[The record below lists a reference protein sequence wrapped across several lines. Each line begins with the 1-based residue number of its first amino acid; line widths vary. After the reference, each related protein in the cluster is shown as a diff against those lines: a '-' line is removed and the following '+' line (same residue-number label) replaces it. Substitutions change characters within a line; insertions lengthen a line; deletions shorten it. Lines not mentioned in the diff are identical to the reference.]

1 MSWTPARIE
10 QLKQLWSEG
19 KSASQ
24 IAQIMGGT
32 TRNAVI
38 GKVHRLG
45 LGGRKTVTTA
55 RRPKPAQPAV
65 GIGIGIGAPR
75 AAVPSANQ
83 VRKRLAVSSF
93 APAEPV
99 EPLPEPEPIDLGDG
113 TGATI
118 LTLTDRMCKWPIG
131 DPRSPEFHF
140 CGRNVGAGSSYCAY
154 HMRMAYLAPNKR
166 DGRDRHDRA
175 QPERAQVVGGD

>member
-1 MSWTPARIE
+1 MTWTPARIE
-10 QLKQLWSEG
+10 QLKQLWTEG

-24 IAQIMGGT
+24 IASIMGGT

-55 RRPKPAQPAV
+55 RRAKPAPTVPAV
-65 GIGIGIGAPR
+65 AA
-75 AAVPSANQ
+75 AAVRPALPSATQ
-83 VRKRLAVSSF
+83 VRKRLAATSF

-99 EPLPEPEPIDLGDG
+99 EPLPEPEPVDLGEG
-113 TGATI
+113 AGATI

-154 HMRMAYLAPNKR
+154 HMRLAYLAPNKR
-166 DGRDRHDRA
+166 DNRDRQDRA
-175 QPERAQVVGGD
+175 DRMPAAVVG

>member
-1 MSWTPARIE
+1 MTWTPARID

-24 IAQIMGGT
+24 IASIMGGT

-45 LGGRKTVTTA
+45 LGGRKTVATA
-55 RRPKPAQPAV
+55 RRVKPAPAPAS
-65 GIGIGIGAPR
+65 IGAPR
-75 AAVPSANQ
+75 PAAPSAAQ
-83 VRKRLAVSSF
+83 VRKRLTPSGF
-93 APAEPV
+93 APAEPI
-99 EPLPEPEPIDLGDG
+99 EPMPEPEPLELGDG
-113 TGATI
+113 SGATI

-140 CGRNVGAGSSYCAY
+140 CGRPVGASSSYCAY

-166 DGRDRHDRA
+166 DGRDRGERPA
-175 QPERAQVVGGD
+175 MAERAQAVGGN